1 MLSWGHS
8 LPCSSKYLQ
17 NKTGKKSFLFLLFKV
32 PIRLT
37 EESCTSSWC
46 PPSKGVKK
54 KKGEKVITLL
64 LLLTRPRLCHFQIKP
79 VFYTTYSERPPTPP
93 LPNFTFASL
102 GLFLNQVM
110 RKHKND
116 FSDRI
121 IMDGIVKKKSTELF
135 TCLNNYWGWRIPFV
149 GSVLCGGED
158 GRQRQSINQV
168 RQKVSV
174 LFYSKRILHFQVR
187 CSGVMKPAAASS
199 HVALQLCARTCKAFQ
214 PFTQFI
220 SLSNKSSQA
229 FLSKASLLV
238 KEWRTASFDSARKG
252 KKPNGGASF
261 ISRWH

>member
-102 GLFLNQVM
+102 GLLLNQVM

-121 IMDGIVKKKSTELF
+121 IMDGIVKKKALNCSLAWIITEDEESPSWDLF
-135 TCLNNYWGWRIPFV
+135 
-149 GSVLCGGED
+149 SVVVRTGGRD
-158 GRQRQSINQV
+158 
-168 RQKVSV
+168 
-174 LFYSKRILHFQVR
+174 
-187 CSGVMKPAAASS
+187 
-199 HVALQLCARTCKAFQ
+199 
-214 PFTQFI
+214 
-220 SLSNKSSQA
+220 SLSIKSDRKC
-229 FLSKASLLV
+229 LS
-238 KEWRTASFDSARKG
+238 FFIQKG
-252 KKPNGGASF
+252 F
-261 ISRWH
+261 CISKCVAPV

>member
-1 MLSWGHS
+1 MVSVIES
-8 LPCSSKYLQ
+8 LWMVLL
-17 NKTGKKSFLFLLFKV
+17 KK
-32 PIRLT
+32 
-37 EESCTSSWC
+37 
-46 PPSKGVKK
+46 
-54 KKGEKVITLL
+54 
-64 LLLTRPRLCHFQIKP
+64 
-79 VFYTTYSERPPTPP
+79 
-93 LPNFTFASL
+93 
-102 GLFLNQVM
+102 
-110 RKHKND
+110 
-116 FSDRI
+116 
-121 IMDGIVKKKSTELF
+121 KKKSTELF

-149 GSVLCGGED
+149 GSALWGGED

-174 LFYSKRILHFQVR
+174 LFYSRRILHFQVC
-187 CSGVMKPAAASS
+187 CSSVMKPAPASS

-238 KEWRTASFDSARKG
+238 KEWGTASFDSARKG